1 MNELSTEL
9 SKNLN
14 EKFMTTK
21 ELAEQLKT
29 TKDVILA
36 NGKKCFPNKVIEH
49 GKPTFWSN
57 VEITVILDYMK
68 THFSNNRSVEL
79 NSTVKNTSTE
89 LTPALRIRKAML
101 EMQSAYEDEL
111 EILRQKNEAQQNL
124 LNEQKPKV
132 ETYNN
137 FLSREKFSNFRD
149 SANYFGISQKEL
161 MSFLKSK
168 YIYKN
173 SIGEYRAYSEYSEYF
188 TLRPFDKGKDKVGQ
202 QLMLNLKGLEFFGQ
216 FFKK

>member
-1 MNELSTEL
+1 MKNELTN
-9 SKNLN
+9 KKLN